1 MKRPPKPSPSQI
13 ILSRSRSRFS
23 NQSSIPDWIAIPSLP
38 KKSQDDA
45 EENENEEDIEFLGD
59 RLSFKK
65 NVKYYAKTYEHV
77 LSEKHVEDVCRNI
90 FRCFQAPVN
99 YLEEYRNDFEPS
111 KTASSSLQEARREHR
126 TSMSV
131 IKDLDDIF
139 EHTTASLPTPVEKSS
154 TDDAMA
160 WLRKTFPD
168 AELELL
174 DRVCTRVMR
183 LGQTNES
190 EMRREM
196 RRVAHIEMA
205 SSYSYKA
212 AQIAMNAAHDASIA
226 STVSETN
233 MREAEVLDRDTRNAR
248 LVSEQAG
255 KYAARLVEAV
265 NESLILATC
274 IRASRVARDASHSS
288 SELCTHLDVE
298 MKELNAISSAVN
310 VSKDASRNACE
321 SQNIAD
327 RAVDD
332 AVQTLNCQI
341 QTAARVA
348 EQASVSAQQSHI
360 NASSLVELVREHRD
374 LSGVA
379 SWIASRA
386 ASDAFRYACDAK
398 RVVSDAAASR
408 AACVALEASDHA
420 NSVRNDMLRFM
431 ENMEDVRGVRARS
444 ARISIVSLT
453 SIRNL
458 FEFVRQNSHKHNP
471 NQTQVRLF

>member
-1 MKRPPKPSPSQI
+1 
-13 ILSRSRSRFS
+13 
-23 NQSSIPDWIAIPSLP
+23 
-38 KKSQDDA
+38 
-45 EENENEEDIEFLGD
+45 
-59 RLSFKK
+59 
-65 NVKYYAKTYEHV
+65 
-77 LSEKHVEDVCRNI
+77 
-90 FRCFQAPVN
+90 
-99 YLEEYRNDFEPS
+99 
-111 KTASSSLQEARREHR
+111 
-126 TSMSV
+126 
-131 IKDLDDIF
+131 
-139 EHTTASLPTPVEKSS
+139 
-154 TDDAMA
+154 
-160 WLRKTFPD
+160 
-168 AELELL
+168 
-174 DRVCTRVMR
+174 
-183 LGQTNES
+183 
-190 EMRREM
+190 RREM

-255 KYAARLVEAV
+255 KYAARLVETV

-332 AVQTLNCQI
+332 AVQALKYRI

-360 NASSLVELVREHRD
+360 NASSLVELIKKHRD

-386 ASDAFRYACDAK
+386 
-398 RVVSDAAASR
+398 
-408 AACVALEASDHA
+408 
-420 NSVRNDMLRFM
+420 
-431 ENMEDVRGVRARS
+431 
-444 ARISIVSLT
+444 
-453 SIRNL
+453 
-458 FEFVRQNSHKHNP
+458 
-471 NQTQVRLF
+471 